1 MSGHEPIASHRKVR
15 AGSNRSFGITFAVV
29 LLVVAFW
36 PLWSGGAIRP
46 GAAAGGLAFAVL
58 AFVAP
63 GLLAPLNRCW
73 FWLGQ
78 ALHRV
83 VNPVLMAL
91 IYFGSVVPT
100 GLVLKMLSRD
110 PLRLH
115 RDRKASSYWIPRE
128 PPGPAPGSMPKQF

>member
-1 MSGHEPIASHRKVR
+1 MSGHEPVKSHHKVR

-29 LLVVAFW
+29 LLIVAFW

-46 GAAAGGLAFAVL
+46 GAAAAGLAFALV

-100 GLVLKMLSRD
+100 GLVLKMLSKD

-115 RDRKASSYWIPRE
+115 RDRKASSYWKLRE
-128 PPGPAPGSMPKQF
+128 PAGPAPGSMPKQF